1 MTARCLIAD
10 PLSASGLEI
19 LRDGGRFDVTVADTI
34 TAPDLLARIP
44 EFEALV
50 VRSRTKVT
58 RDVIARGGALRVI
71 GRCGVG
77 LDNIDVAAARERG
90 VAVVSAAGASAVSV
104 AELTLGLM
112 ISLARRIPEA
122 DASMRAG
129 KWERSRFMGS
139 ELFGKTLGIIGLG
152 NIGREVAS
160 RARAFGMSAIYFDP
174 YLPPGAAGAAP
185 ATAAPLQ
192 DLLETADIITIHIP
206 LSDETRHMI
215 GADAFGR
222 MKAGAFLLNV
232 SRGGIVDESALLAA
246 LRGGRLAGAAL
257 DVFESEPPERSDIT
271 SDPRVIVCPHIGAST
286 REAQERAGIEV
297 ARRVVEILRGPAS

>member
-1 MTARCLIAD
+1 MTIRSLIAD
-10 PLSASGLEI
+10 PLSPSGIEI

-34 TAPDLLARIP
+34 SPSELLARIP
-44 EFEALV
+44 GFGALV

-58 RDVIARGGALRVI
+58 RDVIASGASLRVI

-122 DASMRAG
+122 DASVRSG
-129 KWERSRFMGS
+129 KWERSRFMGW
-139 ELFGKTLGIIGLG
+139 ELSGKTLGVIGLG
-152 NIGREVAS
+152 NIGREVAL
-160 RARAFGMSAIYFDP
+160 RARAFGMSVLYYDP
-174 YLPPGAAGAAP
+174 YLPPGAAGATP

-192 DLLETADIITIHIP
+192 ELLETADIITIHIP
-206 LSDETRHMI
+206 LSDETRHLI
-215 GADAFGR
+215 GADAFER
-222 MKAGAFLLNV
+222 MKAGVFLLNV
-232 SRGGIVDESALLAA
+232 SRGGIVDEAALLAA

-257 DVFESEPPERSDIT
+257 DVFETEPPERSDIT

-297 ARRVVEILRGPAS
+297 ARRVVEILRAPAS